1 MGYLSFAFA
10 IPDYQATM
18 IGHINADRDG
28 AFVKLLRDTA
38 LALRT
43 ACASEEAN

>member
-1 MGYLSFAFA
+1 
-10 IPDYQATM
+10 M

-38 LALRT
+38 IALRT
-43 ACASEEAN
+43 ACVPAEAN